1 MYFNRPRDIVTAML
15 GITPNEIVLLLT
27 LAVAVSFIVVV
38 SVLALW
44 LLR

>member
-1 MYFNRPRDIVTAML
+1 ML